1 MSMISVSEAIARLC
15 EDSHVRVGKE
25 TCKLKECAGRVLAT
39 DIVAGLNVPPAD
51 NSAMDGY
58 ALRRQ
63 DWKGPDQ
70 PLEVSQRITAGSP
83 PEPLIEGTAARIFT
97 GAEIPAGADIVV
109 MQEKCTLEAAGDG
122 QFVCMDSVGEVGANI
137 RPKGQDIK
145 TGTTVLHAGRRLR
158 PQDIGLI
165 ASLGFDRLDVWQR
178 LKVALVST
186 GSELVEPG
194 KQLKPGQIYNSNH
207 YMLDALL
214 RKWGFEVVD
223 FGITV
228 DRHDTLSEVMSR
240 ASFDADAIVT
250 TGGVSV
256 GEEDHV
262 KAVVESLGSL
272 DLWRVAIKPGKP
284 FAFGQVKGTPVL
296 GLPGNP
302 VSALVTILVIARPFL
317 FDCQGIKSRNP
328 NNHDIAAQQ
337 QTALFS
343 QKACGREVYIRV
355 RSTAKGVELF
365 PQQSSGAL
373 YSTSW
378 ADGFVVQHAEQ
389 NITHGDTVDT
399 IPFTLFL

>member
-1 MSMISVSEAIARLC
+1 MSMISVSEAIARLRKK
-15 EDSHVRVGKE
+15 SQVRVTKE
-25 TCKLKECAGRVLAT
+25 TCKLKACAGRVLTT
-39 DIVAGLNVPPAD
+39 DIVAGINVPPAD

-58 ALRRQ
+58 ALCRE
-63 DWKGPDQ
+63 DWKGPDHF
-70 PLEVSQRITAGSP
+70 LEISQRIIAGTP
-83 PEPLIEGTAARIFT
+83 PEQLKSGTTARIFT
-97 GAEIPAGADIVV
+97 GAEIPENANIVV
-109 MQEKCTLEAAGDG
+109 MQEKCTVDG
-122 QFVCMDSVGEVGANI
+122 QSVSMESVGAVGANV

-145 TGTTVLHAGRRLR
+145 NGATVLRAGHRLR

-165 ASLGFDRLDVWQR
+165 ASLGFAEVDVWQR
-178 LKVALVST
+178 LKVAIVST

-194 KQLKPGQIYNSNH
+194 EAIKPGQIYNSNH

-214 RKWGFEVVD
+214 RNWGFEVVD

-228 DRHDTLSEVMSR
+228 DDPQTLSDVMAR
-240 ASFDADAIVT
+240 ASGEADAIVT

-284 FAFGQVKGTPVL
+284 FAFGNVMGTPFL

-302 VSALVTILVIARPFL
+302 VSALVTILIIARPFL
-317 FDCQGIKSRNP
+317 FDCQGVK
-328 NNHDIAAQQ
+328 NHDIVPVR
-337 QTALFS
+337 QTALFN
-343 QKACGREVYIRV
+343 QKACGRQVYLRV
-355 RSTAKGVELF
+355 RSGLDGVELF

-378 ADGFVVQHAEQ
+378 GDGMVVQYPDQ
-389 NITHGDTVDT
+389 DITRGDSVEV
-399 IPFTLFL
+399 IPFVLFN